1 MHSNSPS
8 RWKRHAQ
15 TAMQNFGRILELLS
29 DAGIEFVI
37 VGGYAALTH
46 GSSFLT
52 RDLDLCAVLAPET
65 LMKLRDALADLH
77 PKHRLTPQR
86 LSFLEHPPK
95 GAGAE
100 NLYLETDIGVVDIL
114 SSISGVGDFATVSA
128 NAEEIV
134 VKGRSYRIISLDDL
148 ITSKEALGRDKDLLT
163 AKELR
168 AIAIKRGDKGE

>member
-1 MHSNSPS
+1 
-8 RWKRHAQ
+8 
-15 TAMQNFGRILELLS
+15 MQSFRQILERLS
-29 DAGIEFVI
+29 DVGVEFVI

-65 LMKLRDALADLH
+65 LSKLRDALADLN

-86 LSFLEHPPK
+86 LSFLEHPPS
-95 GAGAE
+95 GVSAE

-114 SSISGVGDFATVSA
+114 SSITGVGDFNAVRA

-134 VKGRSYRIISLDDL
+134 VGGRTYRIISLDDL
-148 ITSKEALGRDKDLLT
+148 IMAKEALGREKDLLT

-168 AIAIKRGDKGE
+168 AIAIKRKMT